1 MLGGRNDANIFC
13 DDCLNNPRPW
23 GSGRVMFMYSAA
35 TRSMILA
42 FKRKDRYYLI

>member
-13 DDCLNNPRPW
+13 DDCLNNLRPR
-23 GSGRVMFMYSAA
+23 GSRRVVFMYNAA
-35 TRSMILA
+35 ARSMILA